1 MPDGHV
7 PETPGQAAVVADRLG
22 EHLHHGR
29 LDEAQAAFARLAA
42 YFEEGD
48 S

>member
-7 PETPGQAAVVADRLG
+7 PETPAQAAVVADRLV
-22 EHLHHGR
+22 EHLLNGR
-29 LDEAQAAFARLAA
+29 DEEARETYARLAG